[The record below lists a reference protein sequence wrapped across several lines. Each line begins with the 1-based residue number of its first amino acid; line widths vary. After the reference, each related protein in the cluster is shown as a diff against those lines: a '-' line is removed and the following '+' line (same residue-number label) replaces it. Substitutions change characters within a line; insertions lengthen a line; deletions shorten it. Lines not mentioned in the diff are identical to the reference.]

1 MAEHTANTEQF
12 PWSQHAQLTYR
23 RFQLRNNFL
32 LGAKNLVPNP
42 FLNWSFYCSGTA
54 QAFGGVEGFLHV
66 SLLAAVPHT
75 GTLLI
80 GYDGQ

>member
-1 MAEHTANTEQF
+1 MLVT
-12 PWSQHAQLTYR
+12 LTIHPH
-23 RFQLRNNFL
+23 NNAYL
-32 LGAKNLVPNP
+32 
-42 FLNWSFYCSGTA
+42 SDSGTA
-54 QAFGGVEGFLHV
+54 QAFGGVECFLHV